1 MIKGLAIRQAFLLL
15 DWLLVVLLLVGG
27 AYVGMRLLGIGDS
40 STIDSAAAGGDLVGE
55 ASAMSL
61 AQVGPRSAYDQ
72 IVKASLFGPAGSQEP
87 QAEAA
92 PPPPPQEEIVE
103 TQLRLKLVGTS
114 ATTPKDLFATAVI
127 LNEEKNVLGTYA
139 VGQAVVEEVTVEEI
153 HARKVILFN
162 KRQNRREVL
171 RSDEK
176 DEGADTMAAAMP
188 PAGPVSSGPTRQ
200 VSVTKTELVSEVL
213 MNYPALVSEIK
224 PRLHRDETGKVVGIT
239 GDNLSRLPMAD
250 KLGVKDGDVL
260 QSVNGEPID
269 SEQKVIELINK
280 YRNAGMVS
288 IGLLRDGKPETVTY
302 RLK

>member
-15 DWLLVVLLLVGG
+15 DWLLVVFLLVGG
-27 AYVGMRLLGIGDS
+27 AYAGMRLLGIGAP
-40 STIDSAAAGGDLVGE
+40 SAAVGGVAGGDPGGE
-55 ASAMSL
+55 GSVTPL
-61 AQVGPRSAYDQ
+61 AQVGPRPSYQ
-72 IVKASLFGPAGSQEP
+72 PIITASLFGPAGTQE
-87 QAEAA
+87 QKAADA

-139 VGQAVVEEVTVEEI
+139 IGQAVIEEVTVEEI

-171 RSDEK
+171 RSDDK
-176 DEGADTMAAAMP
+176 DEGGDLMAGAA
-188 PAGPVSSGPTRQ
+188 PAGPITSGPTRQ

-213 MNYPALVSEIK
+213 MNYPALVTEIK
-224 PRLHRDETGKVVGIT
+224 PRLFLDDTGKVAGIT
-239 GDNLSRLPMAD
+239 GDNLSQLPMAD

-280 YRNAGMVS
+280 YRNASMVS